1 MATTDVLEKRLTDL
15 ETIVWD
21 LPGLLTTRT
30 AKYEAE
36 FTSIRDRLDKIERNQ
51 GMLQVD
57 MRDLRNGVARFM
69 AEFDARMRALEEA
82 TTEGLRSLEEKTTE
96 GLRSLEEKTAE
107 GLRSLE
113 KTTAKSAAASDA
125 RLRGLE
131 ETVTKLGE
139 ATALDRAEH
148 RERFEKVDTSLT
160 EILRRLPK
168 A

>member
-1 MATTDVLEKRLTDL
+1 MTTIDVLDKRLTDP
-15 ETIVWD
+15 ESIVWD

-36 FTSIRDRLDKIERNQ
+36 FASIRAEIISVSNRLDKIERNQ

-69 AEFDARMRALEEA
+69 VEFDQRMRALEA
-82 TTEGLRSLEEKTTE
+82 AVEK
-96 GLRSLEEKTAE
+96 
-107 GLRSLE
+107 
-113 KTTAKSAAASDA
+113 
-125 RLRGLE
+125 
-131 ETVTKLGE
+131 
-139 ATALDRAEH
+139 DRADNAA
-148 RERFEKVDTSLT
+148 RFDKIDATLA